1 MKKTVIILSTII
13 VIMIIGIIY
22 FSMDKKF
29 VPPKFEENVK
39 TFEKVPNEDKI
50 IRVNDDYAFYIDG
63 IAKVKDKYIY
73 VNFYSLTND
82 KTYLKVRVLQDDV
95 IIAESGLL
103 KKNEFVEKLKMK
115 RSLIESKR
123 ITYLVMSYEK
133 DTYYS
138 LGEVRLNP
146 TLKK

>member
-22 FSMDKKF
+22 FSIDKKF
-29 VPPKFEENVK
+29 VPPKFEENAK

>member
-29 VPPKFEENVK
+29 VPPKFEENAK

-115 RSLIESKR
+115 RLLIESKR

>member
-1 MKKTVIILSTII
+1 MKSKLSLLVKDGLNKKLNTKWFKIINIILLVVIVGLFNIDNII
-13 VIMIIGIIY
+13 KSFGGD
-22 FSMDKKF
+22 FD
-29 VPPKFEENVK
+29 
-39 TFEKVPNEDKI
+39 
-50 IRVNDDYAFYIDG
+50 
-63 IAKVKDKYIY
+63 KDKYIY